1 MRLPKY
7 GLNRK
12 NEHRLSYVNL
22 AKIVEF
28 VKKGRID
35 AS

>member
-12 NEHRLSYVNL
+12 NEHRPSYLNIGKV
-22 AKIVEF
+22 VEF